1 MSGVVQLCLWL
12 TASSFASVLVFA
24 VVFGLV
30 APGYMGIIPQIIVQL
45 FGPTNLA
52 TNVGILLLFNGPG
65 NLMGGPIGGALFDAS
80 GRTSFKYMIITSGC
94 LQIAGG
100 LITCWA
106 RFKTSRK
113 WRQKI

>member
-1 MSGVVQLCLWL
+1 MNTFILCFFLSGVVQLCLWL

-52 TNVGILLLFNGPG
+52 TNVGCVFAVESYVLRP
-65 NLMGGPIGGALFDAS
+65 
-80 GRTSFKYMIITSGC
+80 K
-94 LQIAGG
+94 
-100 LITCWA
+100 LIQRVEYYCSLTV
-106 RFKTSRK
+106 RV
-113 WRQKI
+113 I